1 MSTRFE
7 VVVSGPCSPVLLD
20 VFDGFEQQPEASGRT
35 RLVGTLPD
43 DAALHGAL
51 QRLADLRVEL
61 IGVRRL
67 DPGEV

>member
-1 MSTRFE
+1 MSARFE

-20 VFDGFEQQPEASGRT
+20 VFDGFEQRPDVQGRT
-35 RLVGTLPD
+35 RLVGDLAD

-51 QRLADLRVEL
+51 HRLQDLRIEL

-67 DPGEV
+67 DPGEA

>member
-1 MSTRFE
+1 MSARFE
-7 VVVSGPCSPVLLD
+7 VVVAGPCSPVLLD
-20 VFDGFEQQPEASGRT
+20 VFDGFEQRPEAHGRT

-51 QRLADLRVEL
+51 QRLGDLRVEL

-67 DPGEV
+67 EPGEG